1 MRALLTM
8 YPGRMAAL
16 CAAVFPFWFLGSTAL
31 QFQSK
36 FLQSQHGYGPG
47 QVALLFVL
55 GGLFAIV
62 GNAVAGS
69 LSDRIGRR
77 RVITT
82 ALVAYAAGTALL
94 VTRIA
99 VSIIDSVK
107 PLMPKP

>member
-69 LSDRIGRR
+69 LS
-77 RVITT
+77 
-82 ALVAYAAGTALL
+82 AARKAWRSFTSLPEKMRKAS
-94 VTRIA
+94 T
-99 VSIIDSVK
+99 
-107 PLMPKP
+107 P